1 MNKLGDEK
9 ERKIYEFIVRHF
21 LACVSKDAQVCT
33 LLYFLKLFIYISLFR
48 DMKLLLRLT

>member
-33 LLYFLKLFIYISLFR
+33 LLFIYFHYLYIFLY
-48 DMKLLLRLT
+48 LGI